1 MLGLEMGEESNTH
14 TQPISF
20 TFELLMSP
28 NKIWKS
34 PKVRLKNTIQKEPN

>member
-1 MLGLEMGEESNTH
+1 MLRLEMEEKSNTH
-14 TQPISF
+14 TLF
-20 TFELLMSP
+20 LLLLMSP